1 MLLLSTAVRLFSFSC
16 KLSCNDYT
24 NGRMVVQPFSQT
36 SAPFVMSA
44 SYPSVQAVC
53 SNEILLSTYGI
64 PSKDTPHG
72 IPSKD
77 APSPRSARM
86 KYTKILLRPSSC
98 QHRIPV
104 CKQSAMKWRRHFVEK
119 CRCMLYMRVFT
130 ALFRFPQNALNL
142 DAMTH

>member
-16 KLSCNDYT
+16 KLSRNDYTRLLDYT

-86 KYTKILLRPSSC
+86 KYSKILLRPSSC

-104 CKQSAMKWRRHFVEK
+104 CKQSPMKWRRHFVEK
-119 CRCMLYMRVFT
+119 CRCMLYI
-130 ALFRFPQNALNL
+130 P
-142 DAMTH
+142 H